1 MNSQTPPERW
11 SALAALVLLE
21 LFDQALHGERRLG
34 EVSDHTAGGRPEGR
48 PPAGVLNRALAFW
61 EKKNEIPLQ
70 AFEEL
75 SSLVRKWQKSA
86 LTPSDERRVA
96 ELLEVMNLPDA
107 ARIWWEK
114 AAKSGDEDAK
124 DYLEVLHEEQKHF
137 KQVTLLHA
145 RIAALRHKICEP
157 REPEESQE
165 NYWREEVGKHLTKS
179 ELSRFFA
186 EIEQFLANPDQVAD
200 GGRIY

>member
-34 EVSDHTAGGRPEGR
+34 EVSDHT
-48 PPAGVLNRALAFW
+48 AGVLNRALAFW

-137 KQVTLLHA
+137 KQVTLLRA
-145 RIAALRHKICEP
+145 VP
-157 REPEESQE
+157 
-165 NYWREEVGKHLTKS
+165 
-179 ELSRFFA
+179 
-186 EIEQFLANPDQVAD
+186 
-200 GGRIY
+200 